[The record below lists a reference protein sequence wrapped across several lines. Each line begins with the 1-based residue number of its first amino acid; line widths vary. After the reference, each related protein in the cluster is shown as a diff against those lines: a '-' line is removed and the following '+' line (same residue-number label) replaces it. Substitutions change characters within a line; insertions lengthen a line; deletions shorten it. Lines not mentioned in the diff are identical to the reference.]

1 MIHVVTRNLASKIP
15 VEKPI
20 VFSFAMKDMSVPTL
34 RATEQLV
41 LQHAVWWQAAE
52 VHNEYKNSKETTRY
66 KWLI

>member
-41 LQHAVWWQAAE
+41 LRHAVW
-52 VHNEYKNSKETTRY
+52 
-66 KWLI
+66 